1 MIVVNSSLL
10 HHPKGRLMFV
20 QSFNSLLLDSSDME
34 VTSCVVKLRLS

>member
-20 QSFNSLLLDSSDME
+20 QLFNSLLLDSCHVE
-34 VTSCVVKLRLS
+34 VTCDVL